1 MAMSP
6 ERVTERVDELIESI
20 RHGVSHAFAEH
31 NTVVTIGYIR
41 QVHELG
47 IINASQF
54 EALVGAVNE
63 AADAWLP
70 KVDEDGVLIED

>member
-1 MAMSP
+1 MTP
-6 ERVTERVDELIESI
+6 ERVIQRVDELIESI
-20 RHGVSHAFAEH
+20 RHGTSHAFAEH
-31 NTVVTIGYIR
+31 NAVVTIGYIR

-54 EALVGAVNE
+54 EILVFAVNE

-70 KVDEDGVLIED
+70 TINKDGLTLED